1 MNVKQSMWHT
11 YNWILLSNE
20 NEGTIHM
27 QQRGWFSNI
36 LWWVKE
42 LELKDYNHMVYL
54 YAIYCTIFGK
64 ISKNICE
71 ENGT

>member
-1 MNVKQSMWHT
+1 MNVKVCDT
-11 YNWILLSNE
+11 P
-20 NEGTIHM
+20 TIEFYSAMKMKEPLHM
-27 QQRGWFSNI
+27 QQHGWFSNI